1 MLIQW
6 FFLPIILVAPHA
18 VRHKHHN
25 YTSGTPNTIS
35 PSSLSIVS
43 SPSSKSTAYSATG
56 KSIASSST
64 GKSIASSSTVKS
76 IASSSTGKSIATSA
90 STISAT
96 STNVVTPKDEWTE
109 SVELKPADRN
119 SDRDPFGLT
128 KTLGLLP
135 SLPDY
140 PRSLHEPKH
149 QLPRKPTNRN
159 TLLPVLAR
167 RHDAPALSM
176 FPSLFDDF
184 LVRSMMFDAID
195 DAVNR
200 GMSEILDTNPGD
212 LIGNST
218 GANGNSSVIRVSV
231 NGTVNRVK
239 RCHSHERSMFPDE
252 GFHLPNAEDFVSTS
266 MEDLPVARGD
276 DVEPALHIRFFRIFS
291 FPNTS
296 QKSLTF
302 RLGKGPRSELPEDFS
317 LKDGELRI
325 DESSTVTRLCIGGV
339 SKGFWTGMGGIVVF
353 LILCHVAC
361 FLLCLVV
368 KKRMAER
375 KQPVLNM

>member
-1 MLIQW
+1 M
-6 FFLPIILVAPHA
+6 
-18 VRHKHHN
+18 
-25 YTSGTPNTIS
+25 
-35 PSSLSIVS
+35 
-43 SPSSKSTAYSATG
+43 
-56 KSIASSST
+56 
-64 GKSIASSSTVKS
+64 
-76 IASSSTGKSIATSA
+76 
-90 STISAT
+90 
-96 STNVVTPKDEWTE
+96 
-109 SVELKPADRN
+109 ELKPADRN

-218 GANGNSSVIRVSV
+218 GANSNSSVIRVSG

-252 GFHLPNAEDFVSTS
+252 GFHLPNVEDLS

-276 DVEPALHIRFFRIFS
+276 DVEPALHIRFFRIFRYG
-291 FPNTS
+291 S
-296 QKSLTF
+296 QSILIF
-302 RLGKGPRSELPEDFS
+302 RHTTLE
-317 LKDGELRI
+317 
-325 DESSTVTRLCIGGV
+325 
-339 SKGFWTGMGGIVVF
+339 
-353 LILCHVAC
+353 
-361 FLLCLVV
+361 
-368 KKRMAER
+368 KKIRWI
-375 KQPVLNM
+375 

>member
-6 FFLPIILVAPHA
+6 FFLPIILVAPHS

-43 SPSSKSTAYSATG
+43 SPSSKSTAYSTTG

-64 GKSIASSSTVKS
+64 GKSIASSSTGKSVASSSTSKS
-76 IASSSTGKSIATSA
+76 IASSA

-96 STNVVTPKDEWTE
+96 TTNALAQKDEWTE

-149 QLPRKPTNRN
+149 QLPRKPTNKN

-176 FPSLFDDF
+176 FPSLIDDF
-184 LVRSMMFDAID
+184 LARSMMFEAID

-200 GMSEILDTNPGD
+200 GMSEILDANTGD
-212 LIGNST
+212 LNGNST

-252 GFHLPNAEDFVSTS
+252 GFHLPNAEDF
-266 MEDLPVARGD
+266 MEDLPAPRGD

-291 FPNTS
+291 FPNAS
-296 QKSLTF
+296 QKSLMF

-339 SKGFWTGMGGIVVF
+339 SKGFWTGLGGIVVF

-361 FLLCLVV
+361 FLLCCVV
-368 KKRMAER
+368 KTRLAER
-375 KQPVLNM
+375 KKPVLNI